1 VVNLAVNARDAM
13 PRGGKFILETAAVRF
28 DEDFAEQHQPMAAGK
43 YVLLAVSDTG
53 SGMDEA
59 TVSRIFEPF
68 FTTKEVGKGTGLGLA
83 TVYGIVKQSAGH
95 ILVYS
100 EPGHGTT
107 FKIYLPSADHKV
119 GLESK
124 PEVETVSPKRQ
135 GTTILLVEDDE
146 IMRALT
152 RQLLLEHGY
161 TVVEANDGKSAL
173 EWVESHPGPIDLLLT
188 DVIMRHVSGPE
199 LAERL
204 HASHPTLK
212 VVYMSGYTGELM
224 TNRDV
229 LKPGVTLLEKPFTR
243 TALLNTIH
251 TTLG

>member
-1 VVNLAVNARDAM
+1 M
-13 PRGGKFILETAAVRF
+13 P
-28 DEDFAEQHQPMAAGK
+28 PGK

-68 FTTKEVGKGTGLGLA
+68 FTTKEMGKGTGLGLA

-107 FKIYLPSADHKV
+107 FKIYLPSADHKI

-124 PEVETVSPKRQ
+124 PEVRPSPKAPRDYHPARRRRRDHARLDPATPQ
-135 GTTILLVEDDE
+135 
-146 IMRALT
+146 
-152 RQLLLEHGY
+152 EHGY
-161 TVVEANDGKSAL
+161 TVVEADDGKSAL
-173 EWVESHPGPIDLLLT
+173 EWVESHPGPSIWLLT
-188 DVIMRHVSGPE
+188 DVVMRRMSGPE
-199 LAERL
+199 LVERL
-204 HASHPTLK
+204 RLPPNLK
-212 VVYMSGYTGELM
+212 VVYMSGYTGELIAE
-224 TNRDV
+224 REV
-229 LKPGVTLLEKPFTR
+229 LSRGITLLEKPFTR

-251 TTLG
+251 KRWAKRPACHFQPLSRPQNSPIGLG